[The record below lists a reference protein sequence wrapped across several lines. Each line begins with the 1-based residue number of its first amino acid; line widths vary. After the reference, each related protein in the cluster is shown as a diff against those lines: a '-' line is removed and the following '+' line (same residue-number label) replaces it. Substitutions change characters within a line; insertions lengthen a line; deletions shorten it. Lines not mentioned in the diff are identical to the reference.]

1 MLSLN
6 ILNGDNTPLS
16 FGSPPPHFHKEYHMI
31 RKRVV
36 VTGLSAL
43 TPLGNDLQT
52 TWDRLIAGESGIA
65 PITLFDASAYDA
77 RIAGEVKNFN
87 PEDFMPYKQTRRMD
101 RFTQFAVA
109 GADMLMKHSGYQ
121 ITDENAYR
129 VEVVL
134 GVGLGGLSTIE
145 TYHAKLLQGGP
156 GKVSP
161 FMIPMLISNMGPGQV
176 SIFTGA
182 KGNNLVATSAC
193 ASALHA
199 IGTAWSEMLLGRAE
213 AAITGGVEA
222 TVTPLG
228 VAGFTALKALST
240 SHNDDPTTAS
250 RPFDKCRDGFVIG
263 EGAGLL
269 MLETLESAKERG
281 ATIYAEIVGYGA
293 SADAYHMTAPHES
306 GAGMARA
313 MQNALD
319 EGGLKASDI
328 DHINAHA
335 TSTVLNDACETKA
348 IKLVFGDHAQKIR
361 ISATK
366 SMTGHLLGAAGGIES
381 VFSVLALHDGIIPG
395 TINRD
400 NPDPD
405 CDLNYMTSGS
415 EKVQCNYAM
424 CNSFGFGGTNASII
438 FKRWAE

>member
-1 MLSLN
+1 
-6 ILNGDNTPLS
+6 
-16 FGSPPPHFHKEYHMI
+16 MI

-52 TWDRLIAGESGIA
+52 TWDRLVAGESGIA

-77 RIAGEVKNFN
+77 RIAGEVKNFV
-87 PEDFMPYKQTRRMD
+87 PEDHIPYKQAKRMD
-101 RFTQFAVA
+101 RFTQFAVV
-109 GADMLMKHSGYQ
+109 GAQMLMKHSGYT
-121 ITDENAYR
+121 INESNAHR
-129 VEVVL
+129 VEVVM

-145 TYHAKLLQGGP
+145 AFHTKLLESGP
-156 GKVSP
+156 SKISP

-182 KGNNLVATSAC
+182 KGNNVVATSAC

-199 IGTAWSEMLLGRAE
+199 IGSAWSDMLLNRAD

-222 TVTPLG
+222 TVTPMG
-228 VAGFTALKALST
+228 VSGFTALKALST
-240 SHNDDPTTAS
+240 AHNDEPTKAS
-250 RPFDKCRDGFVIG
+250 RPFDKNRDGFVVG
-263 EGAGLL
+263 EGGGLL
-269 MLETLESAKERG
+269 FLETLDSAKARG
-281 ATIYAEIVGYGA
+281 AHIYAEIIGFGA

-306 GAGMARA
+306 GEGMARA
-313 MQNALD
+313 MQNALH
-319 EGGLKASDI
+319 EAGLKPSDI

-335 TSTVLNDACETKA
+335 TGTALNDAGETKA
-348 IKLVFGDHAQKIR
+348 IKLVFGDHAKNIR

-381 VFSVLALHDGIIPG
+381 VFSVLALHDGVVPG

-400 NPDPD
+400 TPDPD

-415 EKVQCNYAM
+415 EKVQCQYAM
-424 CNSFGFGGTNASII
+424 CNSFGFGGTNASVI